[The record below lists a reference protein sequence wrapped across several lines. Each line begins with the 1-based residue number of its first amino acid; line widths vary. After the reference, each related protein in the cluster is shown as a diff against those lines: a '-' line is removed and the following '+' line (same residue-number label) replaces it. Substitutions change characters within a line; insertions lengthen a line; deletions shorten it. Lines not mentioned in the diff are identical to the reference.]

1 MRKQLVRV
9 MMEETL
15 SFQGQS
21 GAVDDACDASTRH
34 GTLPPSSPGRALAIV
49 SMSQISKPDSLTR
62 PL

>member
-9 MMEETL
+9 MSEETL

-34 GTLPPSSPGRALAIV
+34 GTPLPSSPGRPPAIV
-49 SMSQISKPDSLTR
+49 PMSQISKPDSLTK
-62 PL
+62 LL